1 MDIEE
6 TNHQAYCTAKSTKAN
21 RSLNR
26 SQCKNFFDKDSTPLI
41 QTPPFPE
48 YPVGRGFTSSCAA
61 TFLTQIIGNTFI
73 NRFC

>member
-26 SQCKNFFDKDSTPLI
+26 TQVNNYFDKESTLLI

-48 YPVGRGFTSSCAA
+48 YSVGRGFTSSCAA
-61 TFLTQIIGNTFI
+61 TFLTQMIGDTFI